1 MQRRDTLRAVPLES
15 LRTYA
20 VRIGLKGGRSIK
32 GGKEALLDALLPHE
46 QSLGLDHELVQD
58 YSYLLGPKSEPEP
71 EPEPKLAISDF
82 DFSTDDANLAKFLDG
97 IPTWP
102 QKILQAELEYTL
114 KYDVPLPGW
123 SDLDLLRYTMRF
135 YPHRRQGLLRHDRL
149 TREIRN
155 QLRRDPVDRVRYA
168 AIGSDWQVTQ

>member
-1 MQRRDTLRAVPLES
+1 MQRRDVLRKIPLEA

-46 QSLGLDHELVQD
+46 LSLGLDHELVQN
-58 YSYLLGPKSEPEP
+58 YSYLLGVDPTPQEAAQVSLFDYDLSTPDSNLSE
-71 EPEPKLAISDF
+71 
-82 DFSTDDANLAKFLDG
+82 FLKG
-97 IPTWP
+97 IAFWP
-102 QKILQAELEYTL
+102 QKILQAELGYTL

-155 QLRRDPVDRVRYA
+155 QLMRDPVDRVRHA
-168 AIGSDWQVTQ
+168 AKIYDWLVTQ

>member
-1 MQRRDTLRAVPLES
+1 MQRRDVLRKIPLES

-46 QSLGLDHELVQD
+46 LSLGLDHELVQN
-58 YSYLLGPKSEPEP
+58 YSYLLGVDPTPQEAAQVSLFDYDLSTPDSNLSE
-71 EPEPKLAISDF
+71 
-82 DFSTDDANLAKFLDG
+82 FLKG
-97 IPTWP
+97 IAFWP

-155 QLRRDPVDRVRYA
+155 QLRRDPVDRVRHA